1 MAANRR
7 SGASFGER
15 PRGYKK
21 SRTQFF
27 LIATEDTDSSYFY
40 FNYFKMLMNQLHI
53 DEEFASIIDIEK
65 TGKDPSGLIK
75 DVYELIENRR
85 NEKVSDYDKIFC
97 VFDRDAH
104 YHFENSIIEIEN
116 ENWFAIYSI
125 PCFEVW
131 VLLHFCEIECKY
143 EPSYARPPAFDG
155 KDTSYCNMLQK
166 TPQFKQYLPNYAKNN
181 ADFFKQLIS
190 LLETAI
196 LNARKLEE
204 FNKTRAVNFKPS
216 DSPYPRTKIHELIE
230 QLVLLKLPSTD

>member
-15 PRGYKK
+15 PKGNKK
-21 SRTQFF
+21 SRTQFY

-97 VFDRDAH
+97 VFDRDDH

-131 VLLHFCEIECKY
+131 VLLHYYEIEARYKPVY
-143 EPSYARPPAFDG
+143 ATPPIIGGKNPSYCG
-155 KDTSYCNMLQK
+155 YLQK
-166 TPQFKQYLPNYAKNN
+166 TAVFKQYIPNYAKNN

-190 LLETAI
+190 LLETAKV
-196 LNARKLEE
+196 NARKLEE
-204 FNKTRAVNFKPS
+204 FNTIHAVNFKPS
-216 DSPYPRTKIHELIE
+216 DSPYPRTKIHELVE
-230 QLVLLKLPSTD
+230 QLELLKS